1 LNSHICSSV
10 PFQIFQSK
18 QQVSTAQTAVI
29 SKPNTKGMT
38 IGKLCTRTLDHLLE
52 GVQLID
58 FNWQYIYVNN
68 TIVKQSKCRK
78 KEQLLG
84 FTMMEKFPGI
94 EKTDLFKMLHF
105 CMQER
110 EPACFENDFTFP
122 DGSMKYFELRIQP
135 VPEGI
140 CILSVDVT
148 ERKKAKEQRTKFI
161 QGLEEMLYMTSLK
174 VGQPVSNILGLSDL
188 LADET
193 LDQVE
198 LKEICD
204 FMKESA
210 IQLDEFTTELT
221 TYIQNLK
228 KQ

>member
-1 LNSHICSSV
+1 MAI
-10 PFQIFQSK
+10 
-18 QQVSTAQTAVI
+18 A
-29 SKPNTKGMT
+29 
-38 IGKLCTRTLDHLLE
+38 KLCTQTIDHLLE

-58 FNWQYIYVNN
+58 VNWQYIYVNN

-78 KEQLLG
+78 KEELLG

-94 EKTDLFKMLHF
+94 EQTDLFKILHF

-110 EPACFENDFTFP
+110 EPACFENEFSFP

-140 CILSVDVT
+140 CILSMDIT
-148 ERKKAKEQRTKFI
+148 EKKKATEQRIKFI
-161 QGLEEMLYMTSLK
+161 KGLEEMLYMTSLK
-174 VGQPVSNILGLSDL
+174 VGQPVSNILGLSNL
-188 LADET
+188 LSDET

-210 IQLDEFTTELT
+210 MQLDEFTTELRT
-221 TYIQNLK
+221 FILNLK

>member
-1 LNSHICSSV
+1 
-10 PFQIFQSK
+10 
-18 QQVSTAQTAVI
+18 
-29 SKPNTKGMT
+29 MT
-38 IGKLCTRTLDHLLE
+38 IGKLCNQTMDQLLE

-78 KEQLLG
+78 KEEMLG

-94 EKTDLFKMLHF
+94 EETVMFKMLHF
-105 CMQER
+105 CMLER
-110 EPACFENDFTFP
+110 EPAWFENEFSFP
-122 DGSMKYFELRIQP
+122 DGSIKYFELRIRP

-140 CILSVDVT
+140 CILSIDVT
-148 ERKKAKEQRTKFI
+148 ERKKATEQRTKLI
-161 QGLEEMLYMTSLK
+161 QGLEEMLYMTSIK

-188 LADET
+188 LGDEK
-193 LDQVE
+193 LAQVE

-210 IQLDEFTTELT
+210 MQLDEFTTELT
-221 TYIQNLK
+221 TFIHNLRK
-228 KQ
+228 K